1 MVTSQETRGD
11 AMSCLSAERPG
22 VERSPVRAD
31 PDAQCESSETEHR
44 SRSQWA
50 SKRSGRSF
58 RLRDK
63 LESGAVRVRQFRGVE
78 ARTKEKRRRSE
89 SGRSHNAGERSSRRC
104 GKKMEWRRGARNDI
118 ETAVE
123 HEPE

>member
-1 MVTSQETRGD
+1 MRG

-22 VERSPVRAD
+22 VERWPVRAG

-50 SKRSGRSF
+50 SKRSGRGF

-63 LESGAVRVRQFRGVE
+63 PESGAAGVRQFRGVE
-78 ARTKEKRRRSE
+78 ARTKEKRRPSE
-89 SGRSHNAGERSSRRC
+89 SWRSHDAGGKRCRRK
-104 GKKMEWRRGARNDI
+104 GETMEWRRGSRNDI
-118 ETAVE
+118 ETAVK
-123 HEPE
+123 HE